1 MTLLSKGSVT
11 HEPATFTN
19 TEATMISRII
29 LISILTFF
37 GVCGD
42 TFAAVKDFKLSD
54 FAGAWVMETNS
65 VGGIGVESG
74 PGIASAVTRVIKF
87 DANGNGSENNGTFV
101 FYLPDG
107 QLKEFTNVEGEAV
120 KLIVTDPNNGAGVIT
135 FGDNSTF
142 KGRTTYNFIA
152 TRSKSG
158 AINKLK
164 IILVNATTSLHTV
177 VVVGELARQF
187 ER

>member
-1 MTLLSKGSVT
+1 M
-11 HEPATFTN
+11 
-19 TEATMISRII
+19 SRVL

-37 GVCGD
+37 GVYGD
-42 TFAAVKDFKLSD
+42 TFAAVRDFKLSD

-65 VGGIGVESG
+65 VGGVGVESG
-74 PGIASAVTRVIKF
+74 PGIASAVTRVVKF

-107 QLKEFTNVEGEAV
+107 TLKEFTKVVGET
-120 KLIVTDPNNGAGVIT
+120 VTLTIADPINGTGAIT
-135 FGDNSTF
+135 FDDNSSF

-158 AINKLK
+158 AVNKLK
-164 IILVNATTSLHTV
+164 LILVNASTSLHTV